1 MAGAL
6 NKKEA
11 KKRCAEFA
19 LRMIF
24 VYEDVSHTVMFHTN
38 MQGYKLGWKGKTYN
52 WGETGASFLKNLSL
66 DNEVKFSNDFA
77 NHTCPSYA

>member
-1 MAGAL
+1 MYLRSELMGMAGAL

-38 MQGYKLGWKGKTYN
+38 MQGYKLGGKGKTYKL
-52 WGETGASFLKNLSL
+52 GGDRGQFPEKSKSR
-66 DNEVKFSNDFA
+66 
-77 NHTCPSYA
+77 